1 MRSQALTIG
10 LAAVLGVVCGVVTAF
25 ALPGH
30 VEDPLHMGVALVN
43 QQCRPGQSVVM
54 VASGKPTARLTS
66 VAVSN
71 PGARYLQPSRSCGTT
86 WRYQPPGETSV
97 RPDPEY
103 VVYLGPF
110 ATNAACEIRMQGAHK
125 GAFVTMLTAGTPDM
139 VQCICH
145 VDLVSAPTLRP
156 SMSIDATES
165 IWIRQLQSMFRD
177 AHLLPDV
184 TGVYDQATQ
193 DVVRAQQAKV
203 DPQPSGMVDSTTW
216 SYLTRMC
223 SRYP

>member
-1 MRSQALTIG
+1 VPSKALTIG
-10 LAAVLGVVCGVVTAF
+10 LAAALGVICGVVTAF

-30 VEDPLHMGVALVN
+30 VEDPLHLGGALVN
-43 QQCRPGQSVVM
+43 QQCKPGQSVVM
-54 VASGKPTARLTS
+54 LASGKPTSRLTS
-66 VAVSN
+66 MIASN
-71 PGARYLQPSRSCGTT
+71 PGARYLQTSKSCQTT
-86 WRYQPPGETSV
+86 WRYQAPGETSV

-110 ATNAACEIRMQGAHK
+110 ATNPACEIRMQGAHK

-145 VDLVSAPTLRP
+145 VNLVSAPTLRP
-156 SMSIDATES
+156 NMTNDATDS

-184 TGVYDQATQ
+184 TGLYDQATQ
-193 DVVRAQQAKV
+193 DVVRAEQAKY
-203 DPQPSGMVDSTTW
+203 DPQASGIVDSTTW
-216 SYLTRMC
+216 SHLTGMC
-223 SRYP
+223 SRYE